1 MTKFREHDPSH
12 PYVRRLIGCGH
23 GRLFTEPCIDC
34 EIVDLRLQ
42 YRNAMRAID
51 IVRCRLQDLGAPV
64 PSGLEEEQEAA
75 ATVAEPTERD
85 ATRAAKEGD
94 KP

>member
-23 GRLFTEPCIDC
+23 GRLFTESCIDC
-34 EIVDLRLQ
+34 DIVDLMLQ
-42 YRNAMRAID
+42 YRNAIRTID
-51 IVRCRLQDLGAPV
+51 IVRGRLQDLGAPV
-64 PSGLEEEQEAA
+64 PDSWKEAQE
-75 ATVAEPTERD
+75 
-85 ATRAAKEGD
+85 D